1 MVRSLL
7 ITSVCLCS
15 ATLLQAQLASPPQG
29 GGQPS
34 EQGQGTQSIED
45 MFENVARA
53 KAERSKESSPVGS
66 ANGQSER
73 GVISLSSPERAT
85 DFPSRVPFPRQGFP
99 QNSLRSTLRPRQPL
113 TARPVAIRQSLVV
126 QSAGFQ
132 DDLRRLDGHCANL
145 AQLLRDDSLRNP
157 AIRKVLPVANRLSSE
172 ARMVFQQGTD
182 NSVASDV
189 VESYGRL
196 DRDWRQ
202 LEFQLR
208 GLGGVS
214 GDAFEAMH
222 QCEQLVS
229 RMSRQLALVPQ
240 FDRGK
245 LRNLLLVVGSK
256 LETLG
261 DDLRFA
267 DIADGAIADGAIAD
281 GAIADGARH
290 ELARALRLLRQDA
303 LNLVD
308 RVEVFQQQDVVLGLR
323 NLNNRWWQIAP
334 TLRGI
339 ADAHVQHRV
348 QGVTECFRRAHALLW
363 IDLPTDARVL
373 PAIASRLV
381 VHCRLVVAV
390 LNESLANPDQLVG
403 TEPIM
408 RVAQQLL
415 GDSEALSAQISRSVS
430 AESSRRVFLEV
441 ERGWSEL
448 RKQLVD
454 GGLVGRRMVAAIDDE
469 LLRLRTSL
477 RIERNTQEPVDQR
490 HLLRTA
496 AAIESTAEFIDADF
510 QRYSSLL
517 TPLTFR
523 TTALSASSAFLQ
535 SAKLFHQLLDQQADA
550 VTVIRA
556 GAAMQENWKRL
567 SQSLSQV
574 QLHGVSPQRAR
585 NLMQDQRELVEYMS
599 EISTALSP

>member
-1 MVRSLL
+1 MLASLCGCQFVVRLL
-7 ITSVCLCS
+7 VITTVCLCW
-15 ATLLQAQLASPPQG
+15 ATLVQAQLTTPPQG
-29 GGQPS
+29 GVQPS

-53 KAERSKESSPVGS
+53 KAERSKENSPVGS
-66 ANGQSER
+66 AKGQSER
-73 GVISLSSPERAT
+73 GVISLSSPGRAT
-85 DFPSRVPFPRQGFP
+85 VPPARVPFPRQDFP
-99 QNSLRSTLRPRQPL
+99 QNSLRSSLRPGQPL
-113 TARPVAIRQSLVV
+113 TARPLAIRQSLVV
-126 QSAGFQ
+126 RSVGFQ
-132 DDLRRLDGHCANL
+132 DDLRRLDGHCASL

-157 AIRKVLPVANRLSSE
+157 AIRKALPVANRLSSE
-172 ARMVFQQGTD
+172 ARMVFQEGTG

-196 DRDWRQ
+196 DRDWHQ

-208 GLGGVS
+208 GLGGLS
-214 GDAFEAMH
+214 GDALESMH

-267 DIADGAIADGAIAD
+267 DIADGG
-281 GAIADGARH
+281 RH

-308 RVEVFQQQDVVLGLR
+308 RVEVFQHQDVVLGLR
-323 NLNNRWWQIAP
+323 NLNDRWWQIAP
-334 TLRGI
+334 TLSEI

-363 IDLPTDARVL
+363 IDLPADDRVL

-381 VHCRLVVAV
+381 VHCRLVVAT
-390 LNESLANPDQLVG
+390 LNESLANPDQLAG
-403 TEPIM
+403 AERIM
-408 RVAQQLL
+408 LVAQQLL
-415 GDSEALSAQISRSVS
+415 ESSEALSGQISQSVS
-430 AESSRRVFLEV
+430 AESSQRVFLEV
-441 ERGWSEL
+441 ERAWSQL

-454 GGLVGRRMVAAIDDE
+454 SGLVGRQMVAAIDDE

-477 RIERNTQEPVDQR
+477 RIERKPPEPVAQR
-490 HLLRTA
+490 RLLRTA
-496 AAIESTAEFIDADF
+496 AAIESTAEFIDADL

-535 SAKLFHQLLDQQADA
+535 SAKIFHQLIDRQADA
-550 VTVIRA
+550 VTVARA
-556 GAAMQENWKRL
+556 DATMQEHWKRL
-567 SQSLSQV
+567 FQSLSQI
-574 QLHGVSPQRAR
+574 QLHGVSSQRAR

-599 EISTALSP
+599 EISTALTP